1 MTKEQ
6 LMEWLKNTGDDEM
19 EVFIRGDNGSIISVD
34 ECILIGYGSGID
46 SICLIN

>member
-19 EVFIRGDNGSIISVD
+19 EVFIRGDNGSIIQD
-34 ECILIGYGSGID
+34 IECLESQPM
-46 SICLIN
+46 